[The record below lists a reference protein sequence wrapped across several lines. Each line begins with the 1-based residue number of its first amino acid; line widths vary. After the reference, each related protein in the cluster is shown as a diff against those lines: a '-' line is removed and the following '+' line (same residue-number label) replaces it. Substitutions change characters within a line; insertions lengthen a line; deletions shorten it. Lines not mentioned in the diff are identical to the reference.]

1 MSVMDSNSP
10 TESVMTAGGADQQLA
25 SLNMAAA
32 LERVAGDIELLRE
45 VARLFL
51 EAAPELMAEIM
62 AAVES
67 QDASALERAAHSLKG
82 SIGTFGAEHAW
93 KAAYHVECLGRKGDL
108 REAGAA
114 VNSLQRA
121 LKQLEQDLQTLSL

>member
-1 MSVMDSNSP
+1 MDVMDSNSP
-10 TESVMTAGGADQQLA
+10 TEGVATVGGADQQLA

-67 QDASALERAAHSLKG
+67 HDASALERAAHSLKG
-82 SIGTFGAEHAW
+82 SIGTFGAEQAW
-93 KAAYHVECLGRKGDL
+93 RAAYHVECLGRKGDL

-114 VNSLQRA
+114 VNSLQQA
-121 LKQLEQDLQTLSL
+121 LRQLEQDLQTLSS